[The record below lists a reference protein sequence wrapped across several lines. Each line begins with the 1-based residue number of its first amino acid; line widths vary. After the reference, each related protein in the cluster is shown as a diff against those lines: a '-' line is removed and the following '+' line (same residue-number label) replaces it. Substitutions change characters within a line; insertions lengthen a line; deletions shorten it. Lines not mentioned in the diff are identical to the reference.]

1 MALKREPEKQPNHE
15 RWLVSYGDL
24 LTLLLAVFVVMYAMS
39 QSDKKKTEEVMQSMQ
54 AAFGMAQAGAP
65 APKINVINSST
76 VNPIP
81 DIKPRL
87 SSVQSEKG
95 RTNIISPRTTA
106 TDTDFRQIKSSI
118 EAYLTKEGMRD
129 KVSVGITKRGL
140 VVSLKEA
147 GFFDSGSADV
157 RRQSLAIIASIA
169 ESLNNYSNELRI
181 EGHTDNV
188 PISTAKFRSNWE
200 LSTARANN
208 IMHILTENYGLLPEK
223 ISTVG
228 YGEYR
233 PIDTNDSQEGRTKN
247 RRVDIVLLNSEAE
260 KWEAKSLGINVTS
273 TN

>member
-1 MALKREPEKQPNHE
+1 MPLKREPEKHPNHE

-65 APKINVINSST
+65 APKINVINSSA
-76 VNPIP
+76 VSPIP
-81 DIKPRL
+81 DIRPRPA
-87 SSVQSEKG
+87 
-95 RTNIISPRTTA
+95 TIPRTITSYPKTIA
-106 TDTDFRQIKSSI
+106 GDTDFRQIKSSI

-129 KVSVGITKRGL
+129 KVSVGITRRGL

-147 GFFDSGSADV
+147 GFFDSGSAEV
-157 RRQSLAIIASIA
+157 KRPSLPVIASIA
-169 ESLNNYSNELRI
+169 ESLHTYANELRV

-188 PISTAKFRSNWE
+188 PIATARFRSNWE

-208 IMHILTENYGLLPEK
+208 IMHLLTESYGLSPEG

-233 PIDTNDSQEGRTKN
+233 PVESNSTPEGRAKN
-247 RRVDIVLLNSEAE
+247 RRVDIVLMNAEAG
-260 KWEAKSLGINVTS
+260 KWEAKPPAGSASPAN
-273 TN
+273 